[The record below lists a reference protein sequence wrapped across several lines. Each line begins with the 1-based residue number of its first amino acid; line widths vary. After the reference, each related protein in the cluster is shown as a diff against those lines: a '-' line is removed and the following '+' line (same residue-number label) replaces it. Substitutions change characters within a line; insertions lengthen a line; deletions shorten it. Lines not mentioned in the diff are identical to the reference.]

1 MHYKDNYPIKFK
13 FLRKTYRSKKIDL
26 RDFNDKKYN
35 ANIIHSDNES
45 REAYL
50 QILYE
55 RTDHFY
61 SLFPYLFKKGKN
73 ILNYVLP
80 YSKTNRYPDFSAS
93 KLIRIETDNGYWE
106 NGKQHIKLIFDK
118 CYLHSDRISI
128 FKYAE
133 FVLSEN
139 SIWLINESFQFEWF
153 EPENPRSLL
162 YKPYDITKFNF
173 GSLNFELE
181 VKLKR
186 DFDDGNNQWRLK
198 RSLVFRVT
206 PMTFFDKTEIPFIE
220 DQINK
225 LLLLLTFF
233 QGRKVDWIYGKI
245 PFKNGNV
252 NIYKTSKKYEEVIIT
267 NTVQVLKEIRLVE
280 FLTDCSFEQISRY
293 ENELNQIISQ
303 YVFSN
308 SLNREAKFM
317 ILFNC
322 VEMIRNLSI
331 KIFSDKGKIID
342 LVDEYKFNVSKT
354 KRDKTIKAQIKS
366 ISDIVDEDDREVFKK
381 EASKKVSFIRKKQI
395 VEQFLSFFK
404 AIMIEP
410 LDYNLDFKELIVI
423 RNKLYHG
430 SIINETIV
438 LTDINTNLY
447 KLS

>member
-1 MHYKDNYPIKFK
+1 
-13 FLRKTYRSKKIDL
+13 
-26 RDFNDKKYN
+26 
-35 ANIIHSDNES
+35 
-45 REAYL
+45 
-50 QILYE
+50 
-55 RTDHFY
+55 
-61 SLFPYLFKKGKN
+61 
-73 ILNYVLP
+73 
-80 YSKTNRYPDFSAS
+80 
-93 KLIRIETDNGYWE
+93 
-106 NGKQHIKLIFDK
+106 
-118 CYLHSDRISI
+118 
-128 FKYAE
+128 
-133 FVLSEN
+133 
-139 SIWLINESFQFEWF
+139 
-153 EPENPRSLL
+153 
-162 YKPYDITKFNF
+162 
-173 GSLNFELE
+173 
-181 VKLKR
+181 
-186 DFDDGNNQWRLK
+186 
-198 RSLVFRVT
+198 
-206 PMTFFDKTEIPFIE
+206 MTFFDKTEIPFIE